1 MKYKVGVV
9 GFAAL
14 FASFFAFCGCKENCA
29 KKIFFAGAT
38 QNAKVSPKADGAI
51 SDKFIFPAEGA
62 VKFDGMLGKSL
73 DTAMNG
79 DILVWNT
86 DELLART
93 GNATKK
99 SPPTGSRNSRANG
112 STARSLRTPTR
123 PRQSSIKS

>member
-1 MKYKVGVV
+1 MKYKVGAV

-86 DELLART
+86 DELLRPYRERYEKKAHRLAVGIRGQMARRR
-93 GNATKK
+93 GACV
-99 SPPTGSRNSRANG
+99 RLRAHG
-112 STARSLRTPTR
+112 KAR
-123 PRQSSIKS
+123 

>member
-86 DELLART
+86 DELLRPYRERYEKKTHRLAVGIRGQMARRR
-93 GNATKK
+93 GACV
-99 SPPTGSRNSRANG
+99 RLRAHG
-112 STARSLRTPTR
+112 KAR
-123 PRQSSIKS
+123 